1 MLLATRPTFTLCFRD
16 SWTNSVRLWP
26 NTFWPPVILCDA
38 SIYVCAVCCVFLMMN
53 DPTNF
58 VSLSGRTHSG
68 LQRFFAKPSFIFVL
82 CFGNNDHTFSWVDW
96 KWHVLRHAPH
106 TIHQQPREFS
116 LQRTV
121 SSSCNLARVE
131 GTLQCKDDQR
141 PHLFSLLL
149 GSVW

>member
-1 MLLATRPTFTLCFRD
+1 MRCVLVLRQGLPSRCVFVT
-16 SWTNSVRLWP
+16 TNFVILWS
-26 NTFWPPVILCDA
+26 NTFWPLVILCDA
-38 SIYVCAVCCVFLMMN
+38 FIYVRAVFATMKDL
-53 DPTNF
+53 TNF
-58 VSLSGRTHSG
+58 VRLSGRTHSG